1 MYIWISS
8 TVVTEEYE
16 DTKGVINQ
24 IPYIVEEHTT
34 QWPNDTKGVINQI
47 PYIVE
52 EQTIQWPNK
61 KVQKDK
67 KRSTKHTYK
76 TKTFEF

>member
-16 DTKGVINQ
+16 DTEGVIN
-24 IPYIVEEHTT
+24 E
-34 QWPNDTKGVINQI
+34 I

-52 EQTIQWPNK
+52 EQTIQWPNE
-61 KVQKDK
+61 KVQKALC
-67 KRSTKHTYK
+67 
-76 TKTFEF
+76 

>member
-16 DTKGVINQ
+16 DTKGVIN
-24 IPYIVEEHTT
+24 E
-34 QWPNDTKGVINQI
+34 I

-52 EQTIQWPNK
+52 EQTTQWPNE

-67 KRSTKHTYK
+67 NRSTKRTYK